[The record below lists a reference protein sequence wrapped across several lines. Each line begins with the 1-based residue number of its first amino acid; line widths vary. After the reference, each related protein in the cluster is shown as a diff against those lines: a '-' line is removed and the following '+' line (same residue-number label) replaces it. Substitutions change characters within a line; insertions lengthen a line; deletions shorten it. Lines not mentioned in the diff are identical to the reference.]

1 MVDSRRNKKYMR
13 KTRKTSGSKQY
24 RGTNVTNLD
33 ETFRG
38 KNFFRKYGA
47 SITETAICKILKKNP
62 HPNIVKVY
70 RITDSYIDIELLT
83 PINSEKNYDKNTLIS
98 EALLVKKFL
107 QNLGIMYIDWKPD
120 NMGIGADGKYKLF
133 DFDLSGITCS
143 PLVANTTKKYLKS
156 KGILHD
162 HCKTNKKWRMS
173 PSTLNWTYRQ
183 ALANGLKDPKEI
195 DDFAF
200 DINFI
205 RKNYVEL
212 NNSDIPT
219 F

>member
-1 MVDSRRNKKYMR
+1 MVESRDNKKYKR
-13 KTRKTSGSKQY
+13 KTRKNSGSKQY
-24 RGTNVTNLD
+24 RGTNVTKLD

-47 SITETAICKILKKNP
+47 SITENAIYKILKKNP

-83 PINSEKNYDKNTLIS
+83 PIISEKDYDKTILVS
-98 EALLVKKFL
+98 EALLAKNFL
-107 QNLGIMYIDWKPD
+107 QSLGIMYIDWKPD
-120 NMGIGADGKYKLF
+120 NIGIGADGKYKLF
-133 DFDLSGITCS
+133 DFDVSGITCS

-156 KGILHD
+156 KGILQD
-162 HCKTNKKWRMS
+162 RCKTNNKWRMS
-173 PSTLNWTYRQ
+173 PSTLSWSYRQ

-200 DINFI
+200 EINFI
-205 RKNYVEL
+205 REKYVAI
-212 NNSDIPT
+212 ND
-219 F
+219 